1 MGTSQSSGG
10 PGSGVPM
17 VPAWVPD
24 PPAGEPMS
32 PEDPALQKAAE
43 EPNGPEAVGAPQV
56 PTIPFPLAPPARFR
70 GARRALGDFAR
81 TAVANDMRRG
91 VGHYVRTGY
100 GGSQTAAR
108 RMGGTASTAGVLHDA
123 LSSIAAGQPSS
134 PGSPLDP
141 ALLAGRSVQEVM
153 DAVVE
158 AVRPI
163 DGTQDAEAARAAIRN
178 WLADLLT
185 RFPEADLLNLDDEQR
200 TFAIERYTAFD
211 VFRRFDLD
219 VGQTIRDKA
228 ASATMA
234 LSRLKEVRDYVRE
247 TVAASFR
254 RLRDAGRTI
263 TAGRVSQVVRDAL
276 RETFQV
282 FEGFAE

>member
-1 MGTSQSSGG
+1 M
-10 PGSGVPM
+10 
-17 VPAWVPD
+17 
-24 PPAGEPMS
+24 
-32 PEDPALQKAAE
+32 
-43 EPNGPEAVGAPQV
+43 
-56 PTIPFPLAPPARFR
+56 
-70 GARRALGDFAR
+70 
-81 TAVANDMRRG
+81 
-91 VGHYVRTGY
+91 
-100 GGSQTAAR
+100 
-108 RMGGTASTAGVLHDA
+108 
-123 LSSIAAGQPSS
+123 
-134 PGSPLDP
+134 
-141 ALLAGRSVQEVM
+141 
-153 DAVVE
+153 
-158 AVRPI
+158 
-163 DGTQDAEAARAAIRN
+163 
-178 WLADLLT
+178 LT

-254 RLRDAGRTI
+254 RLRDVGRTI